1 MAQYTRHAVVSIDE
15 VLRQVFNQWVN
26 GETSRAEF
34 HAGLPKKLY
43 EMQILATKVGIET
56 YVTLTQTGC
65 SVRFSKY
72 EDDSDR
78 YDTVLS
84 YESEEWEVTAMLDTL
99 TSMEAAQAQAAKDLR
114 NAYEIFNRLTPDE
127 QILVKRHIQY
137 IK

>member
-1 MAQYTRHAVVSIDE
+1 MTKLTTEQKAAAKSLKVAAEHNKRVKEQEEAE
-15 VLRQVFNQWVN
+15 KQA
-26 GETSRAEF
+26 AEF
-34 HAGLPKKLY
+34 RASLPKKLY

-56 YVTLTQTGC
+56 YVTLTQTGA

-84 YESEEWEVTAMLDTL
+84 YESEEWEVTAMFDTL

-114 NAYEIFNRLTPDE
+114 NAYEIFN
-127 QILVKRHIQY
+127 
-137 IK
+137 